1 VVSNAKG
8 AAMGMQCTCVPD
20 GMHASCDPEHGLGAY
35 VLWGVVLYCMARAA
49 AGLVS
54 ELSDES
60 DDGEECS
67 TMYS

>member
-1 VVSNAKG
+1 
-8 AAMGMQCTCVPD
+8 
-20 GMHASCDPEHGLGAY
+20 MHASCDPEHGLGAY
-35 VLWGVVLYCMARAA
+35 VLCAVVLYCMARAA